1 MALFLDS
8 VDLDAIRDGME
19 LGIYSGV
26 TTNPGLLE
34 GIPPADR
41 LERYGEI
48 ARICPGSIYLQVT
61 RQVPREME
69 HQALVLAEVASGR
82 TVIKL
87 PMSPDALRLCHS
99 LQNHRVPVCITAVF
113 TPAQAYAAA
122 LAGAHTV
129 AMFVGRITRAGGDGI
144 ESLRQAMQI
153 LRAASLD
160 TRIVAASIPDVDTL
174 SRVLTVPGV
183 DATIPARLQEPML
196 SHPGTEEAIAGFAKA
211 SAGR

>member
-8 VDLDAIRDGME
+8 VDLDAIRGAME

-48 ARICPGSIYLQVT
+48 ARICPKSLYLQVT
-61 RQVPREME
+61 RTTPKEME
-69 HQALVLAEVASGR
+69 HQALVLAEVAPGR

-87 PMSPDALRLCHS
+87 PMSADGLRLCQS
-99 LQNHRVPVCITAVF
+99 LQKYRVPVCITAVF
-113 TPAQAYAAA
+113 TPTQAHAAA

-129 AMFVGRITRAGGDGI
+129 AMFIGRITRAGGDGV
-144 ESLRQAMQI
+144 EALRQANQI
-153 LRAASLD
+153 LRAASCD
-160 TRIVAASIPDVDTL
+160 TRLVAASIPDIETL
-174 SRVLTVPGV
+174 AAVLTVPGV
-183 DATIPARLQEPML
+183 DVTIPHRLQKPML
-196 SHPGTEEAIAGFAKA
+196 SHPGTDEAIADFTKA

>member
-8 VDLDAIRDGME
+8 VDLDAIRAGME

-48 ARICPGSIYLQVT
+48 ARICPRSIYLQVT
-61 RQVPREME
+61 RQVPKEME
-69 HQALVLAEVASGR
+69 HQALVLAEVAPGR

-87 PMSPDALRLCHS
+87 SMSAEGLRLCQR
-99 LQNHRVPVCITAVF
+99 LQKHRVPVCITAVF
-113 TPAQAYAAA
+113 TPTQAYAAA

-129 AMFVGRITRAGGDGI
+129 AMFIGRISRAGGDGV
-144 ESLRQAMQI
+144 EALRQAMQI

-160 TRIVAASIPDVDTL
+160 TRLVAASIPDIETL
-174 SRVLTVPGV
+174 ARVLTVPGV

-196 SHPGTEEAIAGFAKA
+196 THPGTEEAIAAFAKA